1 MRRSGCSRVTRLR
14 EQAAGKGWTKAFIAG
29 LMIAGGATARA
40 DENDQYWL
48 TGGIKGRLTS
58 NLTLKVSSQQRYR
71 DEDHYYKHMDY
82 GVDYKFNKNW
92 SVCGTF
98 RDQSVKS
105 SKGEWRSTNGYMLDA
120 INTVKGFGAELKSRL
135 RFCYFDPNYTADAT
149 TDFRPRF
156 DLMPA
161 KGFTAWK
168 VKPYVADELMYN
180 FDDSNLYRNR
190 LSFGVKSNPI
200 AALSLDLSIMNEKTE
215 KDEQWAENWNTC
227 LAATWSF

>member
-1 MRRSGCSRVTRLR
+1 MRRNGCSKV
-14 EQAAGKGWTKAFIAG
+14 WTKVCVAG
-29 LMIAGGATARA
+29 LLIAGGAMAARA

-48 TGGIKGRLTS
+48 TGGIKGGLTS

-82 GVDYKFNKNW
+82 GVDYKLSKNW

-105 SKGEWRSTNGYMLDA
+105 SKGEWRTTSGYLFDVVNST
-120 INTVKGFGAELKSRL
+120 KGLGMELKSRM
-135 RFCYFDPNYTADAT
+135 RFTYFDPHFCADCS

-156 DLMPA
+156 DLLPA
-161 KGFTAWK
+161 KGFTLWK
-168 VKPYVADELMYN
+168 LKPYVADEIMYN

-190 LSFGVKSNPI
+190 LSFGLKCNPMKK
-200 AALSLDLSIMNEKTE
+200 LTLDLSLMNEKTE
-215 KDEQWAENWNTC
+215 TNGAWSENWNTC
-227 LAATWSF
+227 LAATWLF